1 MKNLHFLRLLLALL
15 LLAGAAPAQNPRLD
29 PAFSLPVLH
38 RLGQVN
44 CVVAQ
49 PDGKILVGGIFT
61 RLGTTPAANLV
72 RLLPN
77 GQPDPVFQ
85 ANVPG
90 FNTPVYGVA
99 RLPNGKILVNLSR
112 LVQIG
117 GVTYSGMLMLNADGT
132 RDATF
137 NLSSNGVRATNL
149 KMVGQPDGKILIAGS
164 FTSVNGLTASYL
176 ARLNANGTLDTAF
189 QAAGLDLNAEV
200 NALVL
205 QPDGKIVVGG
215 NFSLAQ
221 AQFSEGL
228 VRVLPSGARDLTFGA
243 PSGLRE
249 VYGLGLLPGGSLA
262 VLGEGLR
269 PNFPL
274 ARLRPNGSL
283 DPTFGP
289 GANLSAPYGPR
300 YSTLLVQANGGLLVS
315 VVQNQY
321 DGVPTGPL
329 FRVLPSGAL
338 DPTFV
343 AGLALSRGYITPVQ
357 VAELPNGQLLAA
369 SPARNLVPTGRALPV
384 ALARFGANGAFD
396 ASLAPDFYEPGLM
409 ADVARQPDGRLVVG
423 GEFTEING
431 TPAGNLAR
439 LDAAGTVEA
448 AFTAAAATDGPVRR
462 VLVQP
467 NGQVLALGYFE
478 RAGGGAQRALARLQ
492 PTGVRDAAFAPPLRV
507 DVDGAVASLALQPNG
522 QVLLVGSFRLTGS
535 PGRERRFVRFNA
547 ADGSPDASFQPADTL
562 IINDV
567 LVRPGGEIVV
577 AGQRS
582 EANNQLQA
590 VWQLLPS
597 GVRDAGFAS
606 ATRPL
611 NNVFVFAGTA
621 LALGAGGELY
631 AARTQVTTST
641 STTQTD
647 VVRLLPTGS
656 ADPAFATNLPQGRL
670 ELLALAVQPNGRV
683 LVGGLVQRTS
693 AAPTRGSLRLLPTGA
708 DDPSYDPVNGPSFG
722 TTYPYGVARIVVQPD
737 GGLLMAGA
745 FLEAA
750 GRPVQG
756 LVRLLDPNVLA
767 LRPGGGATA
776 GLRAWPVPAHTEL
789 NLRFEGSAAPVH
801 QLELLDVLGRAVLR
815 RTVAGATATLPLTG
829 VAPGVYVLRHS
840 APGEAGGSR
849 RVVVE

>member
-1 MKNLHFLRLLLALL
+1 MNNTLFFRLLLALL

-29 PAFSLPVLH
+29 PTFSPPVLH

-49 PDGKILVGGIFT
+49 PDGKILVGGRFT

-77 GQPDPVFQ
+77 GQPDPMFQ
-85 ANVPG
+85 ANVPV
-90 FNTPVYGVA
+90 FNTPVYDIA
-99 RLPNGKILVNLSR
+99 RLPNDKILVNLAR
-112 LVQIG
+112 IVQIG
-117 GVTYSGMLMLNADGT
+117 GVTYRGLLMLNADGT

-137 NLSSNGVRATNL
+137 NLSGNGVQATIL

-164 FTSVNGLTASYL
+164 FTSVSGQPASYL

-189 QAAGLDLNAEV
+189 QAAGLDLDAAV

-221 AQFSEGL
+221 GQFSEGL
-228 VRVLPSGARDLTFGA
+228 VRVLPGGALDPTFAA
-243 PSGLRE
+243 PPGLRE

-262 VLGEGLR
+262 VLGDGPR

-315 VVQNQY
+315 IVQNQY

-343 AGLALSRGYITPVQ
+343 AGLTLSRGYISPVQ
-357 VAELPNGQLLAA
+357 VTELPNGQLLAA
-369 SPARNLVPTGRALPV
+369 TSTRNLVPTGRPLAV
-384 ALARFGANGAFD
+384 TLARFGANGAFD
-396 ASLAPDFYEPGLM
+396 ASFVPDFYQPGLT
-409 ADVARQPDGRLVVG
+409 ADVARQSDGRLVVG
-423 GEFTEING
+423 GDFTEING

-439 LDAAGTVEA
+439 LDAAGAVEA

-467 NGQVLALGYFE
+467 NGQVLTMGYFE

-492 PTGVRDAAFAPPLRV
+492 PSGVRDAAFAPPLLL
-507 DVDGAVASLALQPNG
+507 DLSGAVANVALQPNG

-535 PGRERRFVRFNA
+535 PRRDRRFVRFNA
-547 ADGSPDASFQPADTL
+547 ADGSPDANFQPADTL

-567 LVRPGGEIVV
+567 LVRPTGEIVV
-577 AGQRS
+577 AGQRNA
-582 EANNQLQA
+582 ANNQPQA

-597 GVRDAGFAS
+597 GVHDAGFVS
-606 ATRPL
+606 ATPAPNSSFL
-611 NNVFVFAGTA
+611 EGTA
-621 LALGAGGELY
+621 LAQGAGGELY
-631 AARTQVTTST
+631 AARTQASAA
-641 STTQTD
+641 TTQTD
-647 VVRLLPTGS
+647 VVRLLPTGGT
-656 ADPAFATNLPQGRL
+656 DPAFATNLPRGRFVL
-670 ELLALAVQPNGRV
+670 SALAVQPNGRV
-683 LVGGLVQRTS
+683 LVGGFVQRVG
-693 AAPTRGSLRLLPTGA
+693 AAAVRGSLRLLPTGA
-708 DDPSYDPVNGPSFG
+708 DDPSYDPANGPGLGFND
-722 TTYPYGVARIVVQPD
+722 PYAVTRILVQPD

-745 FLEAA
+745 FLEAVA
-750 GRPVQG
+750 R
-756 LVRLLDPNVLA
+756 
-767 LRPGGGATA
+767 
-776 GLRAWPVPAHTEL
+776 WPV
-789 NLRFEGSAAPVH
+789 
-801 QLELLDVLGRAVLR
+801 
-815 RTVAGATATLPLTG
+815 
-829 VAPGVYVLRHS
+829 S
-840 APGEAGGSR
+840 APGPCRLTASCTSVSTARSPRTKLSCSTCWAAPCCDARWPGPRLPCRSQA
-849 RVVVE
+849 